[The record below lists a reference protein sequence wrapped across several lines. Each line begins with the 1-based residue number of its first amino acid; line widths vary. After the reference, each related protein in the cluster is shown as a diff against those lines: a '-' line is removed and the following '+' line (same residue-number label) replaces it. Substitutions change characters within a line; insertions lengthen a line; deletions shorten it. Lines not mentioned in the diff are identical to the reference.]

1 MTIPSN
7 PALRA
12 GLFGEMPVSLE
23 PDACTATAPV
33 SAASSADLLDENEAA
48 HTLSVAVQT
57 LRNWRWKGEG
67 PRFVKLGKRTVRYRR
82 GDLAAFV
89 EAGTTGKAA

>member
-1 MTIPSN
+1 M
-7 PALRA
+7 
-12 GLFGEMPVSLE
+12 SLE
-23 PDACTATAPV
+23 PDAYTATTPV
-33 SAASSADLLDENEAA
+33 SVANPADLLDENEAA

-89 EAGTTGKAA
+89 EAGAAGKAA